1 VGLSFHLRLAT
12 DALCTTPMQM
22 NLLKIWFND
31 FLQNAAFP
39 AVVLAFACAPIN
51 NEIRGVRTGNFTDH
65 IEVAN
70 PRADSPYRSH
80 EPESIVPA
88 DESLSSKQDRAT

>member
-1 VGLSFHLRLAT
+1 
-12 DALCTTPMQM
+12 MQM